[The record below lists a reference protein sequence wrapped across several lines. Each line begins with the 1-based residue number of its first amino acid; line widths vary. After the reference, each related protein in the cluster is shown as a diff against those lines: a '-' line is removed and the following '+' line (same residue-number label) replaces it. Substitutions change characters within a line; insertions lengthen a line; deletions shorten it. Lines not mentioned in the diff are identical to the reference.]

1 MVNNEELDL
10 ILSNSYK
17 WIKVP
22 QFKFVGVDSDVVLEE
37 FNKHHIAETTFLIN
51 KVKELAQ
58 QIKDLTPETKETSL
72 PGMEDIQ
79 VIKSHPQ
86 AIK

>member
-10 ILSNSYK
+10 ILSNNYK

-22 QFKFVGVDSDVVLEE
+22 QFKFVGVHPEVVLEE
-37 FNKHHIAETTFLIN
+37 LNKHHIAERTFLIN